1 MLQTFLV
8 IAPLFLIILG
18 AAVVQK
24 FAKVSGS
31 WGRVLNSFALNVGL
45 PALIFAALSRTD
57 VLFRDELDVV
67 LLNSIFLIGSF
78 VVSYIIAQ
86 VFRLKKQARRT
97 LFICFAFGNIAYL
110 GIPTL
115 VAISGEAVLSRVS
128 LIVAVHLFWIFTIG
142 IGYLAYTQGRKHHH
156 VFRDVTK
163 LLVTNPLLLSVV
175 AGILVAVYSVPIPD
189 MVMASVDML
198 AASVTPVVLVVIGLF
213 IGNSS
218 FGQAREWGP
227 VLLFT
232 ILTLGLLPWLLYYG
246 VTLFGYGPS
255 TFAPTIIE
263 AAMPLAITPFALSDK
278 YHLNKSF
285 IARAIVLSTVL
296 SIVTIPFW
304 VSMVS

>member
-1 MLQTFLV
+1 MLQTFFV

-18 AAVVQK
+18 ASVVQK
-24 FAKVSGS
+24 FARVPHS
-31 WGRVLNSFALNVGL
+31 WERVLNAFALNVGL
-45 PALIFAALSRTD
+45 PALIFAALSRTE

-67 LLNSIFLIGSF
+67 LLNSLFLVGSF
-78 VVSYIIAQ
+78 VISYIISR
-86 VFRLKKQARRT
+86 VLRLHKQARRT

-128 LIVAVHLFWIFTIG
+128 LIVAVHLLWIFTIG
-142 IGYLAYTQGRKHHH
+142 IGYLAYTQGRKHQH

-163 LLVTNPLLLSVV
+163 LLFTNSLLLSVV
-175 AGILVAVYSVPIPD
+175 AGILVAIYALPIPVI
-189 MVMASVDML
+189 VMASIDML

-218 FGQAREWGP
+218 FGRVREWGP
-227 VLLFT
+227 VFLFV
-232 ILTLGLLPWLLYYG
+232 L
-246 VTLFGYGPS
+246 VTLFLLPMLLFQGLRLFGYNPDLY
-255 TFAPTIIE
+255 TATILE

-278 YHLNKSF
+278 YNLNKHF
-285 IARAIVLSTVL
+285 IARAIVLSTIL

-304 VSMVS
+304 ASII